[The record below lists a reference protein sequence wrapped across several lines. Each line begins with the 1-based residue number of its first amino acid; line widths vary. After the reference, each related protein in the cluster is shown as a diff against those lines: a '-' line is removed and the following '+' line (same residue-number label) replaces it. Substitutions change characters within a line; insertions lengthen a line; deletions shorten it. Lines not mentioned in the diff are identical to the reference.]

1 MWTGTFW
8 TTGIPGIYG
17 EMVPLIDFAV
27 YSFRV
32 PLETLAPRD
41 LVDPVDLL

>member
-1 MWTGTFW
+1 
-8 TTGIPGIYG
+8 
-17 EMVPLIDFAV
+17 MVSMVHLIDVVV
-27 YSFRV
+27 YAFRV

>member
-1 MWTGTFW
+1 MVSL
-8 TTGIPGIYG
+8 
-17 EMVPLIDFAV
+17 VPLIDFVV

-32 PLETLAPRD
+32 LLETLAPRD